1 MSGFIPPFEWQRVMV
16 QPWTEDFMVSFW
28 IVVMGFLVV
37 ATCGLIGTYL
47 LLRRMALVGDAISH
61 SILFGLVVAFMIFRS
76 GGTMVMFVAA
86 VATGLL
92 TVGIIEFIHRQSRV
106 KTDAAICIAFTTLFA
121 AGVVLLSV
129 AEVKGP
135 VHLDAECVLY
145 GEIAFVPLDP
155 PVEVF
160 GLVLGPTPVVR
171 MAAVLVALLVLAT
184 VFYKELLVTSF
195 DPALAKS
202 LGIRVGIW
210 HYGLMAVLSIVIV
223 SVFEAVGAILAV
235 AMLVVPPMFA
245 AQLSDRL
252 PVRFALVFLHAALS
266 SVLGYQL
273 SVWLNCS
280 PAGAMVVVGALLFLL
295 AWAVTRPRRAAFP
308 GWMAPS
314 RIGKGSTWGRQV
326 ISGSLR

>member
-1 MSGFIPPFEWQRVMV
+1 MTGFVPAFEWQRVMV

-28 IVVMGFLVV
+28 IVVMGFFVA
-37 ATCGLIGTYL
+37 ATCGLVGTYL

-76 GGTMVMFVAA
+76 GGTTVMFVAA

-121 AGVVLLSV
+121 AGVVLLSL
-129 AEVKGP
+129 AEMKGP

-155 PVEVF
+155 AVEIF
-160 GLVLGPTPVVR
+160 GLTLGPAPVVR
-171 MAAVLVALLVLAT
+171 IAGVLVGLLVLVA

-195 DPALAKS
+195 DPALARS
-202 LGIRVGIW
+202 LGLRTGIW

-252 PVRFALVFLHAALS
+252 PVRFVLVFLHAALS
-266 SVLGYQL
+266 SLLGYQV

-295 AWAVTRPRRAAFP
+295 AWAVMRPRRAVLPDPTVHA
-308 GWMAPS
+308 
-314 RIGKGSTWGRQV
+314 
-326 ISGSLR
+326 

>member
-1 MSGFIPPFEWQRVMV
+1 MTGFVPAFEWQRVMV

-28 IVVMGFLVV
+28 IVVMGFFVA
-37 ATCGLIGTYL
+37 ATCGLVGTYL

-76 GGTMVMFVAA
+76 GGTTVMFVAA

-121 AGVVLLSV
+121 AGVVLLSL
-129 AEVKGP
+129 AEMKGP

-155 PVEVF
+155 AVEIF
-160 GLVLGPTPVVR
+160 GLTLGPAPVVR
-171 MAAVLVALLVLAT
+171 IAGVLVGLLVLVA

-195 DPALAKS
+195 DPALARS
-202 LGIRVGIW
+202 LGLRTGIW

-252 PVRFALVFLHAALS
+252 PVRFVLVFLHAALS
-266 SVLGYQL
+266 SLLGYQV

-295 AWAVTRPRRAAFP
+295 AWAVTRPRRAVLPDPTVHA
-308 GWMAPS
+308 
-314 RIGKGSTWGRQV
+314 
-326 ISGSLR
+326 

>member
-37 ATCGLIGTYL
+37 ATCGLVGTYL

-155 PVEVF
+155 AVEVF
-160 GLVLGPTPVVR
+160 GLVLGPAPVVR
-171 MAAVLVALLVLAT
+171 TAGVLIGLLVLAT

-308 GWMAPS
+308 GWMAPN
-314 RIGKGSTWGRQV
+314 
-326 ISGSLR
+326 

>member
-37 ATCGLIGTYL
+37 ATCGLVGTYL

-308 GWMAPS
+308 GWMAPN
-314 RIGKGSTWGRQV
+314 
-326 ISGSLR
+326 

>member
-1 MSGFIPPFEWQRVMV
+1 
-16 QPWTEDFMVSFW
+16 
-28 IVVMGFLVV
+28 
-37 ATCGLIGTYL
+37 
-47 LLRRMALVGDAISH
+47 
-61 SILFGLVVAFMIFRS
+61 
-76 GGTMVMFVAA
+76 
-86 VATGLL
+86 
-92 TVGIIEFIHRQSRV
+92 
-106 KTDAAICIAFTTLFA
+106 
-121 AGVVLLSV
+121 VVLLSV

-171 MAAVLVALLVLAT
+171 MAGVLVALLVLAT

-308 GWMAPS
+308 GWTAPS
-314 RIGKGSTWGRQV
+314 
-326 ISGSLR
+326 

>member
-1 MSGFIPPFEWQRVMV
+1 VV
-16 QPWTEDFMVSFW
+16 QPWTEDFNVSFW
-28 IVVMGFLVV
+28 IVVMGFLV
-37 ATCGLIGTYL
+37 AAACGVVGTYL

-129 AEVKGP
+129 AEMQGP

-155 PVEVF
+155 AVEVF
-160 GLVLGPTPVVR
+160 GLVLGPAPVVR
-171 MAAVLVALLVLAT
+171 MVGVLVGLLVLAT
-184 VFYKELLVTSF
+184 IFYKELLVTSF
-195 DPALAKS
+195 DPALARS
-202 LGIRVGIW
+202 LG
-210 HYGLMAVLSIVIV
+210 
-223 SVFEAVGAILAV
+223 
-235 AMLVVPPMFA
+235 MLVVPPMFA

-266 SVLGYQL
+266 SLLGYQL

-280 PAGAMVVVGALLFLL
+280 PAGAMVVVGAMLFLL

-308 GWMAPS
+308 GWTAPS
-314 RIGKGSTWGRQV
+314 
-326 ISGSLR
+326 

>member
-1 MSGFIPPFEWQRVMV
+1 
-16 QPWTEDFMVSFW
+16 
-28 IVVMGFLVV
+28 
-37 ATCGLIGTYL
+37 
-47 LLRRMALVGDAISH
+47 
-61 SILFGLVVAFMIFRS
+61 
-76 GGTMVMFVAA
+76 
-86 VATGLL
+86 
-92 TVGIIEFIHRQSRV
+92 
-106 KTDAAICIAFTTLFA
+106 LFA

-155 PVEVF
+155 AVEVL

-308 GWMAPS
+308 GWTAPS
-314 RIGKGSTWGRQV
+314 
-326 ISGSLR
+326 

>member
-37 ATCGLIGTYL
+37 ATCGLVGTYL

-155 PVEVF
+155 AVEVL

-171 MAAVLVALLVLAT
+171 MAGVLVALLVLAT

-308 GWMAPS
+308 GLD
-314 RIGKGSTWGRQV
+314 GSKLNRQGVARGRQV

>member
-1 MSGFIPPFEWQRVMV
+1 MAEGHGAAVDRGFQR
-16 QPWTEDFMVSFW
+16 
-28 IVVMGFLVV
+28 
-37 ATCGLIGTYL
+37 L
-47 LLRRMALVGDAISH
+47 LLDCGHGLPRCRGLRCRRDLP
-61 SILFGLVVAFMIFRS
+61 
-76 GGTMVMFVAA
+76 A
-86 VATGLL
+86 VAPHGFSRRRDQPQHFVRLGRGLHDL
-92 TVGIIEFIHRQSRV
+92 PLGGHDGDVCRGRGHRFADRGIIEFIHRQSRV

-129 AEVKGP
+129 AEMQGP

-155 PVEVF
+155 AVEVF
-160 GLVLGPTPVVR
+160 GLVLGPAPVVR
-171 MAAVLVALLVLAT
+171 IAGVLVGLLVLAMI
-184 VFYKELLVTSF
+184 FYKELLVTSF
-195 DPALAKS
+195 DPALARS
-202 LGIRVGIW
+202 LGIRAGVW

-266 SVLGYQL
+266 SLLGYQL

-280 PAGAMVVVGALLFLL
+280 PAGAMVVVGAMLFLL

-308 GWMAPS
+308 GWTAPS
-314 RIGKGSTWGRQV
+314 
-326 ISGSLR
+326 

>member
-1 MSGFIPPFEWQRVMV
+1 MTGFVPAFTWQRVMV

-28 IVVMGFLVV
+28 IVVMGFLVA
-37 ATCGLIGTYL
+37 ATCGLVGTYL

-76 GGTMVMFVAA
+76 GGTTVMFVAA

-129 AEVKGP
+129 AEMKGP
-135 VHLDAECVLY
+135 VHLDADCVLY

-155 PVEVF
+155 AVEIF
-160 GLVLGPTPVVR
+160 GLTLGPAPVVR
-171 MAAVLVALLVLAT
+171 IAGVLVGLLVLVA

-195 DPALAKS
+195 DPALARS
-202 LGIRVGIW
+202 LGIRTGIW

-252 PVRFALVFLHAALS
+252 PMRFALVFFHAALS
-266 SVLGYQL
+266 SLLGYQL

-280 PAGAMVVVGALLFLL
+280 PAGAMVVVGAMLFLL
-295 AWAVTRPRRAAFP
+295 AWAVTRPRRAVLPDPTVHA
-308 GWMAPS
+308 
-314 RIGKGSTWGRQV
+314 
-326 ISGSLR
+326 

>member
-37 ATCGLIGTYL
+37 ATCGLVGTYL

-171 MAAVLVALLVLAT
+171 MAGVLVALLVLAT
-184 VFYKELLVTSF
+184 VFYKELLVT
-195 DPALAKS
+195 S

-266 SVLGYQL
+266 SLLGYQL

-308 GWMAPS
+308 AWTAPH
-314 RIGKGSTWGRQV
+314 
-326 ISGSLR
+326 

>member
-1 MSGFIPPFEWQRVMV
+1 MSGFVPPFEWQRVMV
-16 QPWTEDFMVSFW
+16 QPWTEDFNVSFW
-28 IVVMGFLVV
+28 IVVMGFLV
-37 ATCGLIGTYL
+37 AAACGVVGTYL

-129 AEVKGP
+129 AEMQGP

-155 PVEVF
+155 VVEVF
-160 GLVLGPTPVVR
+160 GLVLGPAPVVR
-171 MAAVLVALLVLAT
+171 MVGVLVGLLVLAT
-184 VFYKELLVTSF
+184 IFYKELLVTSF
-195 DPALAKS
+195 DPALARS
-202 LGIRVGIW
+202 LGIRAGVW

-266 SVLGYQL
+266 SLLGYQL

-280 PAGAMVVVGALLFLL
+280 PAGAMVVVGAMLFLL

-308 GWMAPS
+308 GWTAPS
-314 RIGKGSTWGRQV
+314 
-326 ISGSLR
+326 